1 MLGCEKIYIKEICS
15 VVYVK
20 PPSHNNRSYYGPKL
34 RTYELVYK
42 IDGENITI
50 FDEKTVHNKPGSV
63 EFLPKKTNVEYY
75 VDRISH
81 GDCID
86 IHFDTDYPLP
96 QEVLV
101 GDFSSD
107 TNLKKLFIKI
117 HNTWVSKKDG
127 YYYECMEL
135 FYQILSRIEKSPTDY
150 IPQDKYDKI
159 KKGIDYLLEHCYDE
173 DLSYSVPS
181 QLCGISYSYFKRLFI
196 MRFKMP
202 PKEYITK
209 LRMERACE
217 LLATKRYSVTEISEM
232 LGYSSVYYFSRIF
245 KETYGSSPS
254 KYNS

>member
-1 MLGCEKIYIKEICS
+1 MFGNGKIYIKEIQS

-20 PPSHNNRSYYGPKL
+20 PPNHNNRAYYGPDL
-34 RTYELVYK
+34 FTYELIYK
-42 IDGENITI
+42 IDGENITS
-50 FDEKTVHNKPGSV
+50 FDGKTIHIIPGSV

-86 IHFDTDYPLP
+86 IHFDTDCPLP
-96 QEVLV
+96 QEAITAN
-101 GDFSSD
+101 FSKNP
-107 TNLKKLFIKI
+107 NLKKLFIKMY
-117 HNTWVSKKDG
+117 NTWISKKDG
-127 YYYECMEL
+127 YYYECMGL
-135 FYQILSRIEKSPTDY
+135 FYEILSQIEKSSTDY
-150 IPQDKYDKI
+150 IPQEKYDKI
-159 KKGIDYLLEHCYDE
+159 KKGIDYLHEHCFDE

-217 LLATKRYSVTEISEM
+217 LLITKRYSVTEISEM
-232 LGYSSVYYFSRIF
+232 LGYSNIYYFSRIF
-245 KETYGSSPS
+245 KETYGCSPTHY
-254 KYNS
+254 KP